1 MTVLHD
7 SLLTLDSHIDIPWPG
22 GDDPFQDTRSRRVDL
37 PKMRAG
43 GLRAGCFA
51 AYIPQGPLDAAGHA
65 AAAVRA
71 EAMLRHIA
79 AMGVSRDGIETR
91 LCITADGIERAHAAG
106 AIAIVPAIENAY
118 AFGTDLSLI
127 ERFRALGACYVT
139 LTHNGHNLVAD
150 SAIPRRDLGDGETRH
165 GGLSPFGCRAI
176 AEMNRVGLL
185 VDVSHLSRAAMLQAA
200 EASATP
206 VVATHSCARA
216 LCDHRRNLDDAQLDA
231 LRDTGGL
238 IQITAM
244 PPFLRTR
251 RDGMPS
257 PEVGLDDLV
266 DHIDHVVRRIGPAH
280 VGISSDFDGGGAI
293 AGWNNAAES
302 PAVTAALLARGYGA
316 EEIAAFW
323 GGNFLRL
330 LRRAEAAASAP
341 ADSSPH
347 APVTTLSN

>member
-7 SLLTLDSHIDIPWPG
+7 SLLTLDSHIDIPWPD

-51 AYIPQGPLDAAGHA
+51 AYIPQGPLDAVGHA
-65 AAAVRA
+65 AASVRA

-79 AMGVSRDGIETR
+79 AMGVSRDGIDTR
-91 LCITADGIERAHAAG
+91 LCVTADAVERAHEEG

-127 ERFRALGACYVT
+127 GRFRTLGACYVT

-165 GGLSPFGCRAI
+165 GGLSPLGREAV

-200 EASATP
+200 EVSVTP
-206 VVATHSCARA
+206 VVATHSCVRA

-238 IQITAM
+238 IQVTAM

-251 RDGMPS
+251 RDSMPS

-266 DHIDHVVRRIGPAH
+266 DHIDHVVRRIGVAH

-293 AGWNNAAES
+293 AGWSNAAES
-302 PAVTAALLARGYGA
+302 PAVTAALIARGYGVN
-316 EEIAAFW
+316 EITAFW

-330 LRRAEAAASAP
+330 LRQAEAAASI
-341 ADSSPH
+341 DSSLHEPFT
-347 APVTTLSN
+347 PLSN